1 MAAGER
7 RAMASGQLRRRAA
20 EDRPGRPPPR
30 PGRRSDLG
38 GRIIVAAPALAL
50 GGLVVWRGGAI
61 FAALLVVLGWICL
74 DELYRMTSR
83 ASPARLAGF
92 AALLALI
99 AAAYWGE
106 RDQVLLVAIAA
117 LPVTFLVT
125 LASPRGSA
133 YGIAVTMLGV
143 WWIGLAMAHAVML
156 QALPHGGGII
166 TDVLV
171 GTFVGDTGAYL
182 GGRSFGR
189 RRLAPAISPSKTVE
203 GLIIGM
209 ICAVA
214 GVWFASLYQGWL
226 PKGDALLLGLGVAVA
241 APIGDLFES
250 YLKRRSGCE
259 GHRPHVRRARWRPRP
274 SRRRDVRSRDRVLR
288 VARDTGQS
296 MKRIAILGSTGSIGE
311 QAIDVVSRTEGLEV
325 VALSAHSNWERVV
338 AQARSLGV
346 GRIALA
352 DPQAAASAAG
362 AWPDGE
368 VLAGPIGVIE
378 LITGSGADLVL
389 NAIVGSARSRARRS
403 SRSARGSTWRSPTR
417 SRSSPEASS

>member
-7 RAMASGQLRRRAA
+7 RAMASGQLRRRAP
-20 EDRPGRPPPR
+20 EDRPGRPPPK

-61 FAALLVVLGWICL
+61 FAALLLVLGWICL

-83 ASPARLAGF
+83 SSPARLAGF

-99 AAAYWGE
+99 AAAYWGD

-156 QALPHGGGII
+156 RALPHGGGII

-189 RRLAPAISPSKTVE
+189 RRLAPAVSPNKTVE
-203 GLIIGM
+203 GLVIGM
-209 ICAVA
+209 VCAVA

-226 PKGDALLLGLGVAVA
+226 PKGDALLLGVGVAIA

-250 YLKRRSGCE
+250 YLKRRSGVKDS
-259 GHRPHVRRARWRPRP
+259 GRVFGAHGGAL
-274 SRRRDVRSRDRVLR
+274 DRLDAALFAV
-288 VARDTGQS
+288 VTGYYVWL
-296 MKRIAILGSTGSIGE
+296 AILGS
-311 QAIDVVSRTEGLEV
+311 R
-325 VALSAHSNWERVV
+325 
-338 AQARSLGV
+338 
-346 GRIALA
+346 
-352 DPQAAASAAG
+352 
-362 AWPDGE
+362 
-368 VLAGPIGVIE
+368 
-378 LITGSGADLVL
+378 
-389 NAIVGSARSRARRS
+389 
-403 SRSARGSTWRSPTR
+403 
-417 SRSSPEASS
+417 